1 MKDKDKV
8 RKVAK
13 YIGGE
18 EVYFPDF
25 KKKIVKNGGLV
36 EEMSIEEAE
45 ARTDF
50 EVITKGS
57 EK

>member
-1 MKDKDKV
+1 MKGKEK
-8 RKVAK
+8 KIPK

-25 KKKIVKNGGLV
+25 KKKIVKNGDLV
-36 EEMSIEEAE
+36 EEMPLEEAE
-45 ARTDF
+45 ARSDF
-50 EVITKGS
+50 EIVTKGS